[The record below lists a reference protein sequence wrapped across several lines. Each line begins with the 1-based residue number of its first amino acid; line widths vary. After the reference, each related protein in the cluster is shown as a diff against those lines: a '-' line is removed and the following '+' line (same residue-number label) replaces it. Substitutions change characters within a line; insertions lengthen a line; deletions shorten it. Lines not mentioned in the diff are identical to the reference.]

1 MAFRVKLR
9 FALFVAQLTSH
20 RDIDIARSQTP
31 KNIMELAEEIGLSV
45 ADVEPYGA
53 TKAKVNIKIL
63 ERLVGKPI
71 GKYVIVCG

>member
-1 MAFRVKLR
+1 M
-9 FALFVAQLTSH
+9 LFFMSFTIIIICCWC

-31 KNIMELAEEIGLSV
+31 KNIMELAEEIGLSLS
-45 ADVEPYGA
+45 DVEPYGA

-63 ERLVGKPI
+63 ERLVEKPL